1 MLTGSITLPL
11 IASRPLG
18 TQALH
23 EEKAIQCEKL
33 NFVLTSNDA
42 RYIAG
47 LGPGGFKL
55 WERDPV
61 HLIGSFADPPLGTEI
76 RLILP
81 NLHQSFYGTP
91 LPANRGSSS
100 NSLTLTSTRYPGTK
114 VALLSQAGPTDAC
127 MFGQ

>member
-1 MLTGSITLPL
+1 MPGDSLVLTGSITLPL
-11 IASRPLG
+11 ITSGPLG

-33 NFVLTSNDA
+33 NYVLISNDA

-61 HLIGSFADPPLGTEI
+61 HLIGSFADPAGRASGGWFTAWAFS
-76 RLILP
+76 P
-81 NLHQSFYGTP
+81 NG
-91 LPANRGSSS
+91 
-100 NSLTLTSTRYPGTK
+100 K
-114 VALLSQAGPTDAC
+114 ALAVNDVG
-127 MFGQ
+127 